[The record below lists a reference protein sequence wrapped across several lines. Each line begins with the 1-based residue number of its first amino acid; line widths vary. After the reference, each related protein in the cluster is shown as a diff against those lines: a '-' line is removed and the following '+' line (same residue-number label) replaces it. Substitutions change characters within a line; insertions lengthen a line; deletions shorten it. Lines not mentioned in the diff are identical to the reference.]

1 MTLTLTL
8 DQVVLH
14 TIMHHSST
22 STYMPNFIEIKE
34 TFRGQMDVCAYV
46 HTYARTYVRTHGRTF
61 ETGFIRSTLGRVEL
75 RVELKRCGMPY

>member
-46 HTYARTYVRTHGRTF
+46 RTHIRTHVRTYARTDGHSRPAL
-61 ETGFIRSTLGRVEL
+61 LGRLWE
-75 RVELKRCGMPY
+75 ESS